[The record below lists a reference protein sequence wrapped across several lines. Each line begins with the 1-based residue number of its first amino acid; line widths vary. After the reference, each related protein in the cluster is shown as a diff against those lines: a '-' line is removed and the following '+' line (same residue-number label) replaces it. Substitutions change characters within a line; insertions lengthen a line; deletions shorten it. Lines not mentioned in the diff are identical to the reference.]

1 MMAENEMPWFVK
13 LACEKAD
20 IDPKRV
26 AEWEYY
32 QDNSNAFEEKVE
44 IKVKVMPEHLDEIKM
59 TITAAE
65 MKAHEQDRPMF
76 KAPKLEGE

>member
-1 MMAENEMPWFVK
+1 MMAKKEMPWFVK

-32 QDNSNAFEEKVE
+32 QDNSNAFEEKIE
-44 IKVKVMPEHLDEIKM
+44 IKVKVMPENLDEIKM
-59 TITAAE
+59 TITAVD
-65 MKAHEQDRPMF
+65 MKAHEQERE
-76 KAPKLEGE
+76 L